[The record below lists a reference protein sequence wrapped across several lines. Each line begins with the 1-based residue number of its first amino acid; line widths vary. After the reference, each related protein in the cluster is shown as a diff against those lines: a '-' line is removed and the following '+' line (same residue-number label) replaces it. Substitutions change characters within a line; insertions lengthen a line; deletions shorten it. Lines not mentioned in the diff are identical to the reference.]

1 MDPYRILLADDH
13 VIFRQGMKALINEA
27 EGLEVIGEA
36 GDGHDLLKLLDELQ
50 PDMAILDIS
59 MAGLQ
64 GIETTR
70 EIRKKYPRLIV
81 LILTMHKNKAFLY
94 HAISAGARGYL
105 LKEDSDIEL
114 FSAIEAIRR
123 GAIYV
128 SRLLADELSA
138 DLSRLITGQGDP
150 SSFPLTV
157 RETQVLKLVA
167 EGKTTREVAAL
178 LYISPRTVENHRARI
193 QKKLDLSNKAE
204 LIRYAIQKGI
214 SGSKL
219 EE

>member
-1 MDPYRILLADDH
+1 METYRIVLADDH
-13 VIFRQGMKALINEA
+13 VIIRQGMKAMINETA
-27 EGLEVIGEA
+27 GLEVVGEA
-36 GDGHDLLKLLDELQ
+36 GDGFELLKLLDELQ

-64 GIETTR
+64 GIETTSQ
-70 EIRKKYPRLIV
+70 IRKKYPHLIV
-81 LILTMHKNKAFLY
+81 MILTMHKNREFLY

-105 LKEDSDIEL
+105 LKENSDIEL
-114 FSAIEAIRR
+114 FSAIEAVRR

-128 SRLLADELSA
+128 SRLLAEDLSE
-138 DLSRLITGQGDP
+138 DISRLIRGRRN
-150 SSFPLTV
+150 SSSDLLSN

-167 EGKTTREVAAL
+167 EGRTTREIAAL

-193 QKKLDLSNKAE
+193 QKKLELSNKAE

-214 SGSKL
+214 ASAKL
-219 EE
+219 

>member
-1 MDPYRILLADDH
+1 VDPYRIILADDH

-27 EGLEVIGEA
+27 AGLEVVGEA
-36 GDGHDLLKLLDELQ
+36 GDGFELLKLLGELQ

-81 LILTMHKNKAFLY
+81 LILTMHKNKEFLY

-114 FSAIEAIRR
+114 FSAIEAIRK

-128 SRLLADELSA
+128 SRLLADEVSE
-138 DLSRLITGQGDP
+138 DLPQLIKGRRNP
-150 SSFPLTV
+150 SSDLLSG
-157 RETQVLKLVA
+157 RETEVLKLVA
-167 EGKTTREVAAL
+167 EGKTTKEIAEL
-178 LYISPRTVENHRARI
+178 LFISPRTVENHRAHI
-193 QKKLDLSNKAE
+193 QKKLELSNTAE
-204 LIRYAIQKGI
+204 LVRYAFQKGI
-214 SGSKL
+214 SSSKL
-219 EE
+219 